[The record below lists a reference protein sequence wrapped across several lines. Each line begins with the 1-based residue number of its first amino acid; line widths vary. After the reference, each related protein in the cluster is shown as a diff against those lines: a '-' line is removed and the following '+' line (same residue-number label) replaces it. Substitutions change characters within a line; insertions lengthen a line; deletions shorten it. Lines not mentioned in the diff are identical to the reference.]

1 MHCLV
6 GFFSLFLWWS
16 SLDILRYFSVS
27 LLQPQYVSA
36 YTLGIYFFR
45 RFSILY
51 DFSNFVHIF
60 LYNLV
65 NNQSYGQGA
74 FYSIFF
80 LSFSVISTYSKCDK
94 CPFQWLKNNLW
105 MLTGYALY
113 FMHMSC
119 FDNIIWFLVAHSR
132 LGVILSQWNNIMLCL

>member
-6 GFFSLFLWWS
+6 GLFSLFLWWS

-60 LYNLV
+60 CIILLIIKV
-65 NNQSYGQGA
+65 MVKGHFIA
-74 FYSIFF
+74 FF

-94 CPFQWLKNNLW
+94 CPFQWLKNNLL